1 MAAYLIFE
9 AGEVLDGAAVAE
21 YVRRVPA
28 VVRQYDG
35 TYLAQGT
42 LEVLEGDHPAV
53 STVIIAFP
61 SMERLKEFYA
71 SAEYAPLKE
80 IRRRGI
86 KGNFLLLN
94 GV

>member
-1 MAAYLIFE
+1 MAA

-21 YVRRVPA
+21 YVRRVPE
-28 VVRQYDG
+28 VVRRYDG

-42 LEVLEGDHPAV
+42 LEVMEGDHPAV
-53 STVIIAFP
+53 NAVIIAFP

-71 SAEYAPLKE
+71 SAEYAPLKAL
-80 IRRRGI
+80 RRAGI